1 MVCPNDSSELF
12 AIKFP
17 FEVIFGLGV
26 ELGLVVGVGVGED
39 ATVEVFSG
47 LFEGVGV
54 VLVAERVLVGV
65 GEALGNALGDVLGET
80 LGDAAVSICLIATPS
95 SQTMFLPTFIAVY
108 LRFRQIIVCPNFFG
122 ASVGFGIAAKSLENG
137 DIKRPKM
144 MPRLRNCIF
153 K

>member
-1 MVCPNDSSELF
+1 MVCPNESSELF

-54 VLVAERVLVGV
+54 VLVAERVLVGE
-65 GEALGNALGDVLGET
+65 GEALGNALGDVLG
-80 LGDAAVSICLIATPS
+80 DAAVTICLIVTPS

-122 ASVGFGIAAKSLENG
+122 ARVGFGIAAKSLENG

-144 MPRLRNCIF
+144 MLRLRNCIF